1 MKLISL
7 NTWGGCLFE
16 PLITFIK
23 DNATNTDVFCFQEIL
38 HAPDNSID
46 VKTPNT
52 RLFSEITK
60 VLPDFTGF
68 FAAAQDNYE
77 SITNGSSEATL
88 GLAIFVKKSYVINDK
103 GDFFINN
110 QRNSF
115 VPPDYATM
123 PNNLSYIQFS
133 IGGHLLTICNVYGVA
148 CPVNKLDS
156 PERVFQSQ
164 KILDFVLSQPG
175 EKIIAGDFNLLP
187 NTKSIHMFEKN
198 GFRNLI
204 KDFNISTTR
213 GSTIKKLK
221 PELGTGKYG
230 WQEFADYTFVSFGIK
245 PVEFSVP
252 DLPISDHL
260 PMILEF
266 KI

>member
-7 NTWGGCLFE
+7 NTWAGNLFE
-16 PLITFIK
+16 PLFDFIK
-23 DNATNTDVFCFQEIL
+23 DNAADTDVFCFQEVL
-38 HAPDNSID
+38 DSSNRSA
-46 VKTPNT
+46 VARTPNIH
-52 RLFSEITK
+52 LFSEMAK

-77 SITNGSSEATL
+77 PITNSQSDATL
-88 GLAIFVKKSYVINDK
+88 GLAIFVRKNYIVRAK

-115 VPPDYATM
+115 VPPDYTTM
-123 PNNLSYIQFS
+123 PHNLSYVQLN
-133 IGGHLLTICNVYGVA
+133 IGERLLTICNVYGA
-148 CPVNKLDS
+148 SWPTNKLDS
-156 PERVFQSQ
+156 ADRLLQSQ
-164 KILDFVLSQPG
+164 KILDFVLAQPG

-187 NTKSIHMFEKN
+187 NTRSIMMFEEN

-221 PELGTGKYG
+221 PELGLGEHG
-230 WQEFADYTFVSFGIK
+230 WQEFADYTFISSGIK
-245 PVEFSVP
+245 PIQF
-252 DLPISDHL
+252 
-260 PMILEF
+260 
-266 KI
+266 

>member
-16 PLITFIK
+16 SLITFIK
-23 DNATNTDVFCFQEIL
+23 DNAKNTDFFCFQEIL
-38 HAPDNSID
+38 HTPDSSMD
-46 VKTPNT
+46 VQTPNHH
-52 RLFSEITK
+52 LFSEVTNI
-60 VLPDFTGF
+60 LPDFTGF

-77 SITNGSSEATL
+77 SITNGPSEATL
-88 GLAIFVKKSYVINDK
+88 GLAIFVKKKYVINDK

-123 PNNLSYIQFS
+123 PNNLSYIQLN
-133 IGGHLLTICNVYGVA
+133 IGGKHLTICNVYGAA

-156 PERVFQSQ
+156 PDRILQSQ
-164 KILDFVLSQPG
+164 KILNFVLSQPG

-187 NTKSIHMFEKN
+187 NTKSIYMFEEN
-198 GFRNLI
+198 GFHNLI
-204 KDFNISTTR
+204 KDFNIFTTR

-221 PELGTGKYG
+221 PELGTGEYG
-230 WQEFADYTFVSFGIK
+230 WQEFADYTFVSSGVKTI
-245 PVEFSVP
+245 EFLVP

>member
-23 DNATNTDVFCFQEIL
+23 DNAVDTDVFCFQEVL
-38 HAPDNSID
+38 HTPGNSATTS
-46 VKTPNT
+46 TPNT
-52 RLFSEITK
+52 HLFSELEK

-77 SITNGSSEATL
+77 SITNGPSEATL
-88 GLAIFVKKSYVINDK
+88 GLAIFVKKNYIINDK

-110 QRNSF
+110 ERNSF
-115 VPPDYATM
+115 VPPDYATT
-123 PNNLSYIQFS
+123 PNNLSYIQLS
-133 IGGHLLTICNVYGVA
+133 IGEHILTICNVYGAA

-156 PERVFQSQ
+156 PERMLQSQ

-187 NTKSIHMFEKN
+187 NTKSIRMFEEN

-221 PELGTGKYG
+221 PELGMGEYG
-230 WQEFADYTFVSFGIK
+230 WQEFADYTFVSSGIK
-245 PVEFSVP
+245 SVEFSVP

-266 KI
+266 KF

>member
-1 MKLISL
+1 MLM
-7 NTWGGCLFE
+7 
-16 PLITFIK
+16 
-23 DNATNTDVFCFQEIL
+23 
-38 HAPDNSID
+38 
-46 VKTPNT
+46 
-52 RLFSEITK
+52 
-60 VLPDFTGF
+60 
-68 FAAAQDNYE
+68 
-77 SITNGSSEATL
+77 
-88 GLAIFVKKSYVINDK
+88 IFVKVPYDNGSLGKNHGSRKTPDSLFEKKSGEKQIIEVKVDNNNIDLTMENISHAK

-115 VPPDYATM
+115 VPPDYTTM
-123 PNNLSYIQFS
+123 PHNLSYVQLN
-133 IGGHLLTICNVYGVA
+133 IGERLLTICNVYGA
-148 CPVNKLDS
+148 SWPTNKLDS
-156 PERVFQSQ
+156 ADRLLQSQ
-164 KILDFVLSQPG
+164 KILDFVLAQPG

-187 NTKSIHMFEKN
+187 NTRSIMMFEEN

-221 PELGTGKYG
+221 PELGLGEHG
-230 WQEFADYTFVSFGIK
+230 WQEFADYTFISSGIK
-245 PVEFSVP
+245 PIQFTVP